1 MNLSNRLVSQFAKVT
16 NDRRSKS
23 ERTLYGTVVEQDGKV
38 YVRLDGSDILTPVY
52 TTVDTLNGE
61 RVMVTLK
68 NHTAIITGNM
78 TSPAARSA
86 DIQHIDDNTAAA
98 AKTATDYIHSDENGV
113 VLGDHTNDT
122 NTDIRIDAKSLRFYI
137 KSIVAVLKP
146 YYEKGDSVD
155 VEWTGAGFVS
165 DSSGKVYFSIPLA
178 KPVLGNPSVVVT
190 SSNGLKIRQNGS
202 YTHGSS
208 SSTYAEPTYSAT
220 LSCDGGI
227 VNVVATLSSTTN
239 AVNESSCG
247 LTASLKIAFS

>member
-1 MNLSNRLVSQFAKVT
+1 MDLSNRLLSQFARAT
-16 NDRRSKS
+16 NDRSGKT
-23 ERTLYGTVVEQDGKV
+23 ERTLYGTVVEKDGDT
-38 YVRLDGSDILTPVY
+38 YVKLDGSDILTPVY

-68 NHTAIITGNM
+68 NHTAIIVGNV

-86 DIQHIDDNTAAA
+86 DIQQIDDNTAVA
-98 AKTATDYIHSDENGV
+98 AKTATDYIRRGENGV
-113 VLGDHTNDT
+113 VFGDHENDT

-137 KSIVAVLKP
+137 KSIVAIYKP
-146 YYEKGDSVD
+146 YYEKGDSTD
-155 VEWTGAGFVS
+155 VEWTGSGFVS

-178 KPVLGNPSVVVT
+178 KPVIGSSGVVVT

-208 SSTYAEPTYSAT
+208 SSSYVKPTYSAT

-227 VNVVATLSSTTN
+227 VNVVATLSSTVN
-239 AVNESSCG
+239 AVNEAPCG
-247 LTASLKIAFS
+247 VTASLKIAFS